1 MRGRT
6 VLFVVLAVVMALG
19 GVYIGWS
26 TSSPKA
32 AADASATPP
41 SSVGPAQAAG
51 STRSRSPGT
60 AAPKGTADKGTTGEG
75 STGKGSTGKG
85 ATEPGDQP
93 APPPSSKPQ
102 RPTGPVRF
110 GQVTTAGRPNDTA
123 IADDRR
129 ALTTSFEDFEVI
141 DNPASAEPNATKS
154 FSMTLPLTDG
164 AEGETLKVTA
174 QGFVYLG
181 DGATARLTLRGGR
194 RTIIKGFA
202 PGSDEPFVETLK
214 LPATPGRTYQLSV
227 VIEIYK
233 DAAGEGYG
241 SSLNA
246 ATLDVVIS

>member
-32 AADASATPP
+32 AADAPATPP
-41 SSVGPAQAAG
+41 SSLGPAQEAG
-51 STRSRSPGT
+51 STRSRSPG
-60 AAPKGTADKGTTGEG
+60 AAGPKVSADKGTTD
-75 STGKGSTGKG
+75 KGTTGKG
-85 ATEPGDQP
+85 ATVPGGKP

-102 RPTGPVRF
+102 PSPGPVRF

-123 IADDRR
+123 VSDDRR
-129 ALTTSFEDFEVI
+129 VLTTSFEDFEVI
-141 DNPASAEPNATKS
+141 DNPASGEPAATKS

-202 PGSDEPFVETLK
+202 PGSDEPFVQTLE

-233 DAAGEGYG
+233 DAAGEGWG

>member
-32 AADASATPP
+32 AADAPATPP
-41 SSVGPAQAAG
+41 SSLGPAQEAG
-51 STRSRSPGT
+51 STRSRSPG
-60 AAPKGTADKGTTGEG
+60 AAGPKVSADKGTTD
-75 STGKGSTGKG
+75 KGTTGKG
-85 ATEPGDQP
+85 ATVPGGKP

-102 RPTGPVRF
+102 PSPGPVRF

-123 IADDRR
+123 VSDDRR
-129 ALTTSFEDFEVI
+129 VLTTSFEDFEVI
-141 DNPASAEPNATKS
+141 DNPASGEPAATKS
-154 FSMTLPLTDG
+154 FSMTLPLTGG

-202 PGSDEPFVETLK
+202 PGSDEPFVQTLE

-233 DAAGEGYG
+233 DAAGEGWG